1 MNDKNQISDELLA
14 AFLDGNTNAEDTMR
28 VLNAAEQDMELQEII
43 RIASEVDEDMAITIK
58 PTIIPM
64 TAMAAKKKET
74 YLCDIECE
82 EFVLHQFGIEVTHK
96 SLLDTAY
103 KNCWLKDKGMPLYN
117 IGRLL
122 EKNNLPVSRRY
133 NSTIEEVVRLLSA
146 GNQLIAVVDDTLL
159 GNAQSSANQH
169 PNHAVA
175 ISSIS
180 VETDEI
186 ILFNP
191 NTDEE
196 LTKYSISSFM
206 EAWRQSN
213 NYLVVINTTDRFIYE
228 PSPIGLDDVELSEDL
243 SELQEA
249 IAENA
254 HEIWAKNRRD
264 QGWSYGPERN
274 DQKKETPDM
283 IPYCN
288 LPESEKLYDRE
299 MAMQTL
305 KLVKKLGFDIVK
317 QQKYANYVDSYFCS
331 YSSGCTAMVYL

>member
-43 RIASEVDEDMAITIK
+43 RIASEVDEDMAITVK

-146 GNQLIAVVDDTLL
+146 RNQLIAVVDDTLL

-213 NYLVVINTTDRFIYE
+213 NYLVVVNTTDRFVYE

-305 KLVKKLGFDIVK
+305 KLVKKLGFEIVK
-317 QQKYANYVDSYFCS
+317 K
-331 YSSGCTAMVYL
+331 

>member
-1 MNDKNQISDELLA
+1 MGENNLISDELLA

-28 VLNAAEQDMELQEII
+28 VLKAAEQDMELREII
-43 RIASEVDEDMAITIK
+43 CIANEVDEDKVITLE
-58 PTIIPM
+58 PRIIPM

-82 EFVLHQFGIEVTHK
+82 EFVLHQFGIEATHK

-103 KNCWLKDKGMPLYN
+103 KNYWLRDKGMPLYN

-122 EKNNLPVSRRY
+122 EKNNLSVSRRY
-133 NSTIEEVVRLLSA
+133 NSSIGEVARLLSA
-146 GNQLIAVVDDTLL
+146 GNQLIAVVADSLL
-159 GNAQSSANQH
+159 AHAQSSEGQH

-175 ISSIS
+175 ISSLS

-196 LTKYSISSFM
+196 LTKYSITSFT
-206 EAWRQSN
+206 EAWKQSN
-213 NYLVVINTTDRFIYE
+213 NYLVVINTSDKFIYE
-228 PSPIGLDDVELSEDL
+228 PSPISLEDVELSDDL
-243 SELQEA
+243 AELQEA

-254 HEIWAKNRRD
+254 HEIWAKNRID

-305 KLVKKLGFDIVK
+305 KLVKKLGFEIVK
-317 QQKYANYVDSYFCS
+317 K
-331 YSSGCTAMVYL
+331 

>member
-1 MNDKNQISDELLA
+1 MDNNNYISDELLA
-14 AFLDGNTNAEDTMR
+14 AFLDGNANAEDTMR
-28 VLNAAEQDMELQEII
+28 VLKAAERDMELQEII
-43 RIASEVDEDMAITIK
+43 RITSEVDEDMAITVK
-58 PTIIPM
+58 PNIIPM
-64 TAMAAKKKET
+64 VAMAAKTKET

-103 KNCWLKDKGMPLYN
+103 KNCWIRDKGMPLYN

-122 EKNNLPVSRRY
+122 EKNNLSVSRRY
-133 NSTIEEVVRLLSA
+133 NSTIEEVIRLLSA
-146 GNQLIAVVDDTLL
+146 GNQLIVVVDDSLL
-159 GNAQSSANQH
+159 CNALTSENRH

-180 VETDEI
+180 IETDEI

-196 LTKYSISSFM
+196 LTNYSMTSFV

-213 NYLVVINTTDRFIYE
+213 NYLVVINTTDKFIYE
-228 PSPIGLDDVELSEDL
+228 PSPIELDEVELSDDL
-243 SELQEA
+243 IELQEA

-254 HEIWAKNRRD
+254 HEIWAKNRSD
-264 QGWSYGPERN
+264 QGWSFGPERN

-305 KLVKKLGFDIVK
+305 KLVKKLGFEIVK
-317 QQKYANYVDSYFCS
+317 K
-331 YSSGCTAMVYL
+331 

>member
-213 NYLVVINTTDRFIYE
+213 NYLVVVNTTDRFIYE

-305 KLVKKLGFDIVK
+305 KLVKKLGFEIVK
-317 QQKYANYVDSYFCS
+317 K
-331 YSSGCTAMVYL
+331 

>member
-1 MNDKNQISDELLA
+1 MSENNHISDELLA

-28 VLNAAEQDMELQEII
+28 VLKAVEQDMELQEII
-43 RIASEVDEDMAITIK
+43 RIASEVDEDMAKTVK
-58 PTIIPM
+58 PPIIPM
-64 TAMAAKKKET
+64 TAMAAKTKET

-103 KNCWLKDKGMPLYN
+103 KNCWLRDKGMPLYN

-122 EKNNLPVSRRY
+122 EKNNLSVSRRY
-133 NSTIEEVVRLLSA
+133 NSTIEEVIRLLSA
-146 GNQLIAVVDDTLL
+146 GNQLIAVVDDSHL
-159 GNAQSSANQH
+159 GHAQSSENQY

-180 VETDEI
+180 VETDEL

-196 LTKYSISSFM
+196 LTNYSVASFL

-213 NYLVVINTTDRFIYE
+213 NYLVVINTTDKFIYE
-228 PSPIGLDDVELSEDL
+228 PSPIGLDDVELSDDL
-243 SELQEA
+243 AELQEA

-305 KLVKKLGFDIVK
+305 KLVKKLGFEIVK
-317 QQKYANYVDSYFCS
+317 K
-331 YSSGCTAMVYL
+331 

>member
-1 MNDKNQISDELLA
+1 MSDNNHISDELLA

-28 VLNAAEQDMELQEII
+28 VLKAAEQDMELQEII
-43 RIASEVDEDMAITIK
+43 RIASEVDEDMAIIRK
-58 PTIIPM
+58 PAIIPI
-64 TAMAAKKKET
+64 TAMAAKTKET

-122 EKNNLPVSRRY
+122 EKNNLSVSRRY
-133 NSTIEEVVRLLSA
+133 NSSIEEVNRLLSA
-146 GNQLIAVVDDTLL
+146 GNQLIAVVDDSLL
-159 GNAQSSANQH
+159 GDALSSENQH

-180 VETDEI
+180 IEEDEI
-186 ILFNP
+186 LLFNP
-191 NTDEE
+191 NTEEE
-196 LTKYSISSFM
+196 LTKYPITLFT

-305 KLVKKLGFDIVK
+305 KLVKKLGFEIVK
-317 QQKYANYVDSYFCS
+317 QK
-331 YSSGCTAMVYL
+331 GE

>member
-1 MNDKNQISDELLA
+1 MSDNNHISDELLA

-43 RIASEVDEDMAITIK
+43 RIASEVDEDMAITVK

-146 GNQLIAVVDDTLL
+146 RNQLIAVVDDTLL

-305 KLVKKLGFDIVK
+305 KLVKKLGFEIVK
-317 QQKYANYVDSYFCS
+317 K
-331 YSSGCTAMVYL
+331 

>member
-43 RIASEVDEDMAITIK
+43 RIASEVDEDMTITGK
-58 PTIIPM
+58 PAIIPM
-64 TAMAAKKKET
+64 TAMAAKTRET

-96 SLLDTAY
+96 SLLDMAY
-103 KNCWLKDKGMPLYN
+103 KNCWLRDKGMPLYN

-122 EKNNLPVSRRY
+122 EKNNLSVSRRY
-133 NSTIEEVVRLLSA
+133 NSTIEEIDRLLSA

-305 KLVKKLGFDIVK
+305 KLVKKLGFEIVK
-317 QQKYANYVDSYFCS
+317 K
-331 YSSGCTAMVYL
+331 

>member
-1 MNDKNQISDELLA
+1 MNKDNYISNELLA
-14 AFLDGNTNAEDTMR
+14 AFLDGNTNAVDTMR
-28 VLNAAEQDMELQEII
+28 VLKAAEQDEELQEII
-43 RIASEVDEDMAITIK
+43 RIASEVDEDMAMTVA

-64 TAMAAKKKET
+64 TAIAAKKKEN

-82 EFVLHQFGIEVTHK
+82 EFVLRQFGVETTHK

-103 KNCWLKDKGMPLYN
+103 KNCWLREKGMPLYN

-122 EKNNLPVSRRY
+122 EKNNLSVSRRY
-133 NSTIEEVVRLLSA
+133 NSSIDEIDRLLSA
-146 GNQLIAVVDDTLL
+146 GNQLIAVVDDSVL
-159 GNAQSSANQH
+159 GNTLPLENKH

-180 VETDEI
+180 IETNEI

-196 LTKYSISSFM
+196 LTTYSIESFS

-213 NYLVVINTTDRFIYE
+213 HYLVVINTTDKFVYE
-228 PSPIGLDDVELSEDL
+228 PSPIALDDVELPDDL
-243 SELQEA
+243 AELREA

-254 HEIWAKNRRD
+254 HEIWAKNRKD
-264 QGWSYGPERN
+264 QGWTYGPERN
-274 DQKKETPDM
+274 DKKKETPDM

-305 KLVKKLGFDIVK
+305 KLVKKLGYEIVK
-317 QQKYANYVDSYFCS
+317 K
-331 YSSGCTAMVYL
+331 

>member
-1 MNDKNQISDELLA
+1 MGENNLISDELLA

-28 VLNAAEQDMELQEII
+28 VLKAAEQDMELREII
-43 RIASEVDEDMAITIK
+43 RIANEVDEDKVITLE
-58 PTIIPM
+58 PRIIPM

-82 EFVLHQFGIEVTHK
+82 EFVLHQFGIEATHK

-103 KNCWLKDKGMPLYN
+103 KNYWLRDKGMPLYN

-122 EKNNLPVSRRY
+122 EKNNLSVSRRY
-133 NSTIEEVVRLLSA
+133 NSSIGEVARLLSA
-146 GNQLIAVVDDTLL
+146 GNQLIAVVADSLL
-159 GNAQSSANQH
+159 GHAQSSEGQH

-175 ISSIS
+175 ISSLS

-196 LTKYSISSFM
+196 LTKYSITSFT
-206 EAWRQSN
+206 EAWKQSN
-213 NYLVVINTTDRFIYE
+213 NYLVVINTSDKFIYE
-228 PSPIGLDDVELSEDL
+228 PSPISLEDVELSDDL
-243 SELQEA
+243 AELQEA

-254 HEIWAKNRRD
+254 HEIWAKKRID

-305 KLVKKLGFDIVK
+305 KLVKKLGFEIVK
-317 QQKYANYVDSYFCS
+317 K
-331 YSSGCTAMVYL
+331 

>member
-1 MNDKNQISDELLA
+1 MNDKNQISDELLS
-14 AFLDGNTNAEDTMR
+14 AFLEGNTNAEDTMR

-43 RIASEVDEDMAITIK
+43 RIASEVDEDMAITVK

-305 KLVKKLGFDIVK
+305 KLVKKLGFEIVK
-317 QQKYANYVDSYFCS
+317 K
-331 YSSGCTAMVYL
+331 

>member
-1 MNDKNQISDELLA
+1 MSENNHISDALLA
-14 AFLDGNTNAEDTMR
+14 AFLDGNTKAEDTMC
-28 VLNAAEQDMELQEII
+28 VLKAAGQDMELQEMI
-43 RIASEVDEDMAITIK
+43 RIASEVDEDMAIPVK
-58 PTIIPM
+58 PAIIPM
-64 TAMAAKKKET
+64 TAMAAKARET

-103 KNCWLKDKGMPLYN
+103 KNCWLRDKGMPLYN

-122 EKNNLPVSRRY
+122 EKNNLSVSRRY
-133 NSTIEEVVRLLSA
+133 NSTIEEIERLLSA
-146 GNQLIAVVDDTLL
+146 GNQLIAVVDDALL
-159 GNAQSSANQH
+159 GGVLPAESQH

-180 VETDEI
+180 TETDGI
-186 ILFNP
+186 TLFNP

-196 LTKYSISSFM
+196 LTRYSITSFS

-213 NYLVVINTTDRFIYE
+213 NYLVVVNTTDKFIYD
-228 PSPIGLDDVELSEDL
+228 PSPIDLDNVVLSDDL
-243 SELQEA
+243 TELQEA

-254 HEIWAKNRRD
+254 HEIWAKNRRN

-283 IPYCN
+283 VPYCN

-305 KLVKKLGFDIVK
+305 KLVKKLGFEIVR
-317 QQKYANYVDSYFCS
+317 QKEE
-331 YSSGCTAMVYL
+331 

>member
-1 MNDKNQISDELLA
+1 MNDKYQISDELLA

-213 NYLVVINTTDRFIYE
+213 NYLVVVNTTDKFIYD
-228 PSPIGLDDVELSEDL
+228 PSPIGLDDVVLSDDL
-243 SELQEA
+243 TELQEA

-305 KLVKKLGFDIVK
+305 KLVKKLGFEIVK
-317 QQKYANYVDSYFCS
+317 K
-331 YSSGCTAMVYL
+331 

>member
-196 LTKYSISSFM
+196 LTKYSLKLFL

-213 NYLVVINTTDRFIYE
+213 NYLVVINTTDKFIYE

-305 KLVKKLGFDIVK
+305 KLVRKLGFEIVK
-317 QQKYANYVDSYFCS
+317 K
-331 YSSGCTAMVYL
+331 

>member
-1 MNDKNQISDELLA
+1 
-14 AFLDGNTNAEDTMR
+14 
-28 VLNAAEQDMELQEII
+28 
-43 RIASEVDEDMAITIK
+43 
-58 PTIIPM
+58 M

-213 NYLVVINTTDRFIYE
+213 NYLVVVNTTDKFIYD
-228 PSPIGLDDVELSEDL
+228 PSPIGLDDVVLSDDL
-243 SELQEA
+243 NELQEA

-305 KLVKKLGFDIVK
+305 KLVKKLGFEIVK
-317 QQKYANYVDSYFCS
+317 K
-331 YSSGCTAMVYL
+331 

>member
-288 LPESEKLYDRE
+288 LPETEKLYDRE

-317 QQKYANYVDSYFCS
+317 K
-331 YSSGCTAMVYL
+331 

>member
-1 MNDKNQISDELLA
+1 MNDKYQISDELLA

-43 RIASEVDEDMAITIK
+43 RIASEVDEDMAITVK

-206 EAWRQSN
+206 EAWKQSN

-305 KLVKKLGFDIVK
+305 KLVKKLGFEIVK
-317 QQKYANYVDSYFCS
+317 K
-331 YSSGCTAMVYL
+331 

>member
-43 RIASEVDEDMAITIK
+43 RIASEVDEDMAITVK

-146 GNQLIAVVDDTLL
+146 RNQLIAVVDDTLL

-191 NTDEE
+191 NTDQE

-206 EAWRQSN
+206 EAWKQSN

-305 KLVKKLGFDIVK
+305 KLVKKLGFEIVK
-317 QQKYANYVDSYFCS
+317 K
-331 YSSGCTAMVYL
+331 

>member
-28 VLNAAEQDMELQEII
+28 VLNVAEQDMELQEII

-305 KLVKKLGFDIVK
+305 KLVKKLGFEIVK
-317 QQKYANYVDSYFCS
+317 K
-331 YSSGCTAMVYL
+331 

>member
-1 MNDKNQISDELLA
+1 MNDKNQFSDELLA

-43 RIASEVDEDMAITIK
+43 RIASEVDEDMAITVK

-133 NSTIEEVVRLLSA
+133 NSHIEEVVRLLSA

-213 NYLVVINTTDRFIYE
+213 NYLVVVNTTDRFIYE

-254 HEIWAKNRRD
+254 HEIWAKNRRA

-305 KLVKKLGFDIVK
+305 KLVKKLGFEIVK
-317 QQKYANYVDSYFCS
+317 K
-331 YSSGCTAMVYL
+331 

>member
-43 RIASEVDEDMAITIK
+43 RIASEVDEDMAITVK

-133 NSTIEEVVRLLSA
+133 NSHIEEVVRLLSA

-213 NYLVVINTTDRFIYE
+213 NYLVVVNTTDKFVYE

-305 KLVKKLGFDIVK
+305 KLVKKLGFEIVK
-317 QQKYANYVDSYFCS
+317 K
-331 YSSGCTAMVYL
+331 

>member
-1 MNDKNQISDELLA
+1 MSENNHISDELLA

-28 VLNAAEQDMELQEII
+28 VLKAAEQDMELREII
-43 RIASEVDEDMAITIK
+43 RIANEVDEDKVITLE
-58 PTIIPM
+58 PRIIPM

-82 EFVLHQFGIEVTHK
+82 EFVLHQFGIEATHK

-103 KNCWLKDKGMPLYN
+103 KNYWLRDKGMPLYN

-122 EKNNLPVSRRY
+122 EKNNLSVSRRY
-133 NSTIEEVVRLLSA
+133 NSSIGEVARLLSA
-146 GNQLIAVVDDTLL
+146 GNQLIAVVADSLL
-159 GNAQSSANQH
+159 GHAQSSEGQH

-175 ISSIS
+175 ISSLS

-196 LTKYSISSFM
+196 LTKYSITSFT
-206 EAWRQSN
+206 EAWKQSN
-213 NYLVVINTTDRFIYE
+213 NYLVVINTSDKFIYE
-228 PSPIGLDDVELSEDL
+228 PSPISLEDVELSDDL
-243 SELQEA
+243 AELQEA

-254 HEIWAKNRRD
+254 HEIWAKNRID

-305 KLVKKLGFDIVK
+305 KLVKKLGFEIVK
-317 QQKYANYVDSYFCS
+317 K
-331 YSSGCTAMVYL
+331 